1 MSLEQKPVF
10 VKILAEHVGEETE
23 VMELTVP
30 GFYSCT
36 EDAHYVRYEE
46 MAENGEVATKNLL
59 KLQTE
64 SMSITKQGAIQSK
77 MIFCENVMSEA
88 KYHTPYGEM
97 ILEVNTLSYNVRCE
111 KSTVND
117 VNYAVDLLYELGAGG
132 QIFTKCHMSIEI
144 VSALLK

>member
-59 KLQTE
+59 KLQLLIT
-64 SMSITKQGAIQSK
+64 MVLKKITKVRQMK
-77 MIFCENVMSEA
+77 NIF
-88 KYHTPYGEM
+88 
-97 ILEVNTLSYNVRCE
+97 
-111 KSTVND
+111 
-117 VNYAVDLLYELGAGG
+117 AVL
-132 QIFTKCHMSIEI
+132 
-144 VSALLK
+144 